1 MMPFVCILGMLVFA
15 LAAGCAGF
23 AEAPPGAAA
32 RTGSQA
38 GDPVLNVAALK
49 TRLRD
54 TPAIGMFTKLAL
66 RNQVD
71 DLLDRFR
78 AYHRGGQKAGVVS
91 LREQYELLV
100 LKVLAVLQDI
110 DSGLARAIAAS
121 HEAIWGILLD
131 PDKFND
137 AT

>member
-1 MMPFVCILGMLVFA
+1 MMPSVRILGMFVLV

-23 AEAPPGAAA
+23 AEAPAGAA
-32 RTGSQA
+32 RTGPQA
-38 GDPVLNVAALK
+38 GDPVLDVAALK

-78 AYHRGGQKAGVVS
+78 AYHQGGQTAGVVS
-91 LREQYELLV
+91 LRKQYELLV
-100 LKVLAVLQDI
+100 FKVLAVLQDI
-110 DSGLARAIAAS
+110 DSGLARAVAVS
-121 HEAIWGILLD
+121 HEAIWGILSD
-131 PDKFND
+131 PDKFSD